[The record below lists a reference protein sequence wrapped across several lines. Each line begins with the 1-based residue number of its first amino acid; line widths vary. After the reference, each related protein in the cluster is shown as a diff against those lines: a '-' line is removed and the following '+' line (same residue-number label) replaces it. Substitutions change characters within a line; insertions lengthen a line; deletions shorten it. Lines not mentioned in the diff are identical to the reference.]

1 MMRLHN
7 LICRDLSR
15 MYLCTPHPPDGMYVL
30 YRNKKWSIFANIL
43 IQSWGGMATRRIR
56 EEYEIGKQVNR
67 GIYSEFVTSLSGPTA
82 KPVAQ
87 LQHANIILEQTQCL
101 KDRHIDPERLASC
114 NVLPIFNFNL
124 GLVPLPLF
132 LFFRGYWILIQL
144 HSIE

>member
-1 MMRLHN
+1 M
-7 LICRDLSR
+7 ICRGCLSA
-15 MYLCTPHPPDGMYVL
+15 TPGRSDVVP
-30 YRNKKWSIFANIL
+30 RNKKRSIFANIL
-43 IQSWGGMATRRIR
+43 ILSWGAAARRIR
-56 EEYEIGKQVNR
+56 QEYEIGKQVNR

-82 KPVAQ
+82 NPVAQ